1 MDVGEEEE
9 ADAFDFD
16 DDVLVFFDALYVA
29 CVALEGAADD
39 ADGLVGGEVGLVED
53 FTPGG
58 VLGGEQAEQVD
69 GALGDGLDA
78 VVLGITVYPERD

>member
-39 ADGLVGGEVGLVED
+39 ADGLVGGEV
-53 FTPGG
+53 
-58 VLGGEQAEQVD
+58 VLLKISHRVVSWAVSRRSRSMELWGMVWMRLS
-69 GALGDGLDA
+69 LG
-78 VVLGITVYPERD
+78 